1 MSSTTDEN
9 TTPAN
14 VELIKLEF
22 RSSDSFVSELNS
34 PASQVYID
42 RARRVKDTVS

>member
-1 MSSTTDEN
+1 MSSTTDKV
-9 TTPAN
+9 PAN

-22 RSSDSFVSELNS
+22 SSSDTFDTELNN
-34 PASQVYID
+34 PASQVYIN